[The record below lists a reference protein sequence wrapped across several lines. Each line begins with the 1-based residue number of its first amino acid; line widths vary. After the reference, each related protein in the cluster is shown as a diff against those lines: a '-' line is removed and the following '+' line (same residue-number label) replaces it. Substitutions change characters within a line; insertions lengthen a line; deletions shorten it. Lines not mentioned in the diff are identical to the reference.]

1 MGYSIT
7 TKDGITINNIP
18 DDIQPDDPRLKQRV
32 AQERSKLSGGTGASP
47 RAAIVPEAAPDPTAG
62 MSKFDKAMANVGAG
76 ASDLI
81 LGAKQ
86 LYTDALG
93 TEDEKRAIKGQ
104 VAEKRLLDKALAKS
118 TDMGVMP
125 DWFPTAGDAMQT
137 AGAIAP
143 TMILPFGAVAKGAR
157 ALPAVARAMRGGP
170 AVAPTVARLGTGAL
184 AADAAITGATLGA
197 FSPVAEGES
206 RAMNMASG
214 AALSGVTPMAG
225 AGLDSV
231 RRMVTRSGGQSA
243 AADDL
248 ARVLARDGDQQTVLR
263 QTLGRLREQG
273 PAGDIPLSTAARLRD
288 AELARLEAGS
298 RARSGANWYDFDQS
312 QARSVSDA
320 FNRATSSADELA
332 ARRGLRSSNWDARW
346 RQAESSANI
355 GKFGDDLGRFR
366 QTIDQAMMSS
376 ESSNPAVRNMLNEI
390 AGEIDRLGPNFSLGN
405 LQQIRANLSGGQRS
419 QPQNAYQ
426 AAPRDSMATRTV
438 LQEVDDIL
446 NRATNGRWQDVV
458 QGYARESQGV
468 NAAKGA
474 GRAREVFYEPSGAI
488 KGKTADALGEV
499 PIITTTGLQRALNK
513 ATGPNKQTTL
523 SPEAYGQ
530 LQNIIGALRQQDIVQ
545 GVKRS
550 ATAGG
555 GSNTASDTLAARA
568 AGDAADVLLG
578 STTGAAAPI
587 ARGVIQSLRNAA
599 TSQKDRALSEAL
611 QNPQQMI
618 ALLERKLAAGAPL
631 EPGERWLLNTLR
643 NAPAGALATS
653 D

>member
-32 AQERSKLSGGTGASP
+32 SQERSKLSGGTGAAP
-47 RAAIVPEAAPDPTAG
+47 RAAIAPEAALDPTAG

-76 ASDLI
+76 ASDLM
-81 LGAKQ
+81 LGARQ
-86 LYTDALG
+86 LYADTLG
-93 TEDEKRAIKGQ
+93 TADEQKALRAEVSDKRA
-104 VAEKRLLDKALAKS
+104 RDKALAKS
-118 TDMGVMP
+118 TEMGIMP
-125 DWFPTAGDAMQT
+125 DWFPSAGEAMQT
-137 AGAIAP
+137 VGAVAP
-143 TMILPFGAVAKGAR
+143 TMVLPFGAVAKGVR
-157 ALPAVARAMRGGP
+157 ALPNAVRAIRGGP

-184 AADAAITGATLGA
+184 ASDAAITGATLGA
-197 FSPVAEGES
+197 FNPVAEGES
-206 RAMNMASG
+206 RAMNMA
-214 AALSGVTPMAG
+214 MG
-225 AGLDSV
+225 AGLSAAAPVVGAGIDSG
-231 RRMVTRSGGQSA
+231 RRIVTRSGGQAA

-248 ARVLARDGDQQTVLR
+248 ARAIAEGGDQQTVLR

-273 PAGDIPLSTAARLRD
+273 PAGDIPLSTAAKLRD

-298 RARSGANWYDFDQS
+298 RARSGANWYDFDQG

-320 FNRATSSADELA
+320 FTRATSSADELA
-332 ARRGLRSSNWDARW
+332 ARRGLRSSNWDTRW
-346 RQAESSANI
+346 KQAESSANM
-355 GKFGDDLGRFR
+355 GKFGEDLGRFR
-366 QTIDQAMMSS
+366 QTIDQAMTSS
-376 ESSNPAVRNMLNEI
+376 ESSNPAVRNMLKEI

-405 LQQIRANLSGGQRS
+405 LQQIRANLSGGQRAL
-419 QPQNAYQ
+419 PQNAYQ

-468 NAAKGA
+468 SAAKGA

-488 KGKTADALGEV
+488 KGKTADALGDV

-523 SPEAYGQ
+523 SPESYNQ

-555 GSNTASDTLAARA
+555 GSNTASDTIAARA

-599 TSQKDRALSEAL
+599 TSQKDRALAEAL

-618 ALLERKLAAGAPL
+618 SLLERKLAAGAPL